1 MYSQIVL
8 IIINLF
14 LKFVSLVSDII
25 MKWRLKKSEYYL
37 QFLNVANTI
46 RLYKAR
52 LLVLRY
58 GRNIICVVLG
68 NSIHISISY
77 RPLFQVSVV
86 RIFYGIYRDIVLFA
100 SFCLY
105 WTKNKINLLR
115 PLSNMRLSSMSV
127 LPALLAASYEGG
139 YTRVCDV

>member
-1 MYSQIVL
+1 
-8 IIINLF
+8 
-14 LKFVSLVSDII
+14 

-77 RPLFQVSVV
+77 RPLFKVSVV
-86 RIFYGIYRDIVLFA
+86 RIFYGIYRDIVLIA
-100 SFCLY
+100 RFCLY
-105 WTKNKINLLR
+105 WTKKNKINLLR
-115 PLSNMRLSSMSV
+115 PLLNMRLSSMSV
-127 LPALLAASYEGG
+127 LPALLAAGYEGG
-139 YTRVCDV
+139 LYTVFATCKQMLLSYADNET

>member
-1 MYSQIVL
+1 
-8 IIINLF
+8 
-14 LKFVSLVSDII
+14 